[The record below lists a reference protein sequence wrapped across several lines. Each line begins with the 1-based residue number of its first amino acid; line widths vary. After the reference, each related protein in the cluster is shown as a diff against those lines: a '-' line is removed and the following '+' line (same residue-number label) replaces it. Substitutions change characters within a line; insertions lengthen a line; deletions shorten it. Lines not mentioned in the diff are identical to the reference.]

1 MRWTHCDCIAACDDL
16 LAVCRTICIFSV
28 ARGFGLAA
36 MEYIEVQFAQPSQ
49 KVVILAPHVLPRPK
63 VSGAPLVLSGSAGV

>member
-1 MRWTHCDCIAACDDL
+1 
-16 LAVCRTICIFSV
+16 
-28 ARGFGLAA
+28 